1 MFFTLPDDYADD
13 VGKLL
18 GLAPSAGWADHM
30 EHWGDDKS
38 DDFTIW
44 RSTNDELIEV
54 IEARIDV
61 RKLDNELLAGLL
73 ALAERWKCVLVEK
86 NHHTICRMTAT
97 ELRGLIAGHANSRAT
112 REPETWIPFLAEKLT
127 DDPPGTK

>member
-1 MFFTLPDDYADD
+1 MAIWQVTFALVPEEHFKSDGTIHDERLLCILDGKILAYAVFSLPDDYAAD

-18 GLAPSAGWADHM
+18 GLAPSMGWSDHM

-38 DDFTIW
+38 DDFAIW
-44 RSTNDELIEV
+44 RSDNDELIEI

-73 ALAERWKCVLVEK
+73 ALAERWKCVL
-86 NHHTICRMTAT
+86 
-97 ELRGLIAGHANSRAT
+97 
-112 REPETWIPFLAEKLT
+112 
-127 DDPPGTK
+127 